1 MTYREALRE
10 AFVRLLLIWRRVP
23 EAAGEV
29 WRRFNGFAYDL
40 IVLVV
45 ALIGPALALLSPLL
59 AFLVLA
65 DDRKRA
71 RARAEA
77 RRKIDEQY
85 GHMRQKADN

>member
-10 AFVRLLLIWRRVP
+10 AFVRLLLSWRRVP

-45 ALIGPALALLSPLL
+45 ALIGPVLALFAPLF

-65 DDRKRA
+65 DYRKRV

-77 RRKIDEQY
+77 EREIDEQY
-85 GHMRQKADN
+85 GRMRQKAGD